1 MSAAPDSRS
10 KQTGFFGRPL
20 LKDSHA
26 LDWRELLARF
36 ALGLF
41 CIALWHNGLFYG
53 AISILALAW
62 LVDGGLCKLDRLLKQ
77 PLVWGILAF
86 CGAWLLGLLWSDFP
100 VAFEGKWKKYFIL
113 LTFIPFLALLDK
125 NRWPWAVGA
134 LLSGYA
140 SILALGSYQW
150 AIEGAQGIPW
160 LKFSYLGYSAAIG
173 AGVIL
178 AAFYGCVAAT
188 RSRACLSWLLALLLL
203 FLQFNQS
210 SRGLLIA
217 TLAALLLMLVL
228 RYRIEGRKLMAS
240 LAAAVVAIAVLAA
253 SSDVLHERLYQAG
266 NDLRLFQQG
275 HYQTSLGYRLAMWE
289 IGLRGIAERPLLG
302 HGAGMA
308 REYFDE
314 RIVTHQQGIYRNLP
328 EFQKTIH
335 FHNEWIEIGV
345 HLGLLGISAW
355 VFLLWC
361 WFQAFKRCQMSLL
374 GAAMVCY
381 IVIAGLSHVFLL
393 FSRIP
398 PLLLVIT
405 ALAICWRQQQLDE
418 SDTMDDTSL
427 AAHEATAS

>member
-1 MSAAPDSRS
+1 
-10 KQTGFFGRPL
+10 
-20 LKDSHA
+20 
-26 LDWRELLARF
+26 
-36 ALGLF
+36 
-41 CIALWHNGLFYG
+41 
-53 AISILALAW
+53 
-62 LVDGGLCKLDRLLKQ
+62 
-77 PLVWGILAF
+77 
-86 CGAWLLGLLWSDFP
+86 
-100 VAFEGKWKKYFIL
+100 
-113 LTFIPFLALLDK
+113 
-125 NRWPWAVGA
+125 
-134 LLSGYA
+134 
-140 SILALGSYQW
+140 
-150 AIEGAQGIPW
+150 
-160 LKFSYLGYSAAIG
+160 
-173 AGVIL
+173 
-178 AAFYGCVAAT
+178 
-188 RSRACLSWLLALLLL
+188 
-203 FLQFNQS
+203 
-210 SRGLLIA
+210 
-217 TLAALLLMLVL
+217 LLLMLVL

-308 REYFDE
+308 RQYFDE

-328 EFQKTIH
+328 EFQKTVH

-361 WFQAFKRCQMSLL
+361 WFQAFKGCRMSLL

-381 IVIAGLSHVFLL
+381 IVMAGLSHVFLL

-405 ALAICWRQQQLDE
+405 ALAICWRQQPNE
-418 SDTMDDTSL
+418 SDTID
-427 AAHEATAS
+427 